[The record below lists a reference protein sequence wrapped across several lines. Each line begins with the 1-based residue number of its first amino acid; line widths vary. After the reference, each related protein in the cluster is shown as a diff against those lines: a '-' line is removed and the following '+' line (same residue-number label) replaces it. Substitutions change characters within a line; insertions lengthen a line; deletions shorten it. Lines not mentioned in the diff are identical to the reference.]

1 MEKFKLYLLIAIAV
15 GIMAN
20 IGLGLFQKSELS
32 KTKDDILAAQKNI
45 NHAIFVLDS
54 AQTRINGLM
63 RSIDSTRLQLN
74 TVNNSVAELNGN
86 MSNSILNV
94 NKRIKTLNESLK
106 IEEDRMKN
114 LQTDLQKLQ

>member
-63 RSIDSTRLQLN
+63 RSIDSTRMQLN
-74 TVNNSVAELNGN
+74 IVNSSVAQLNGN